1 MTRLTVKFRA
11 QNLGKERAEAL
22 PEQDPGL
29 KAKRGKAAATYDS
42 AEEATFL
49 SCFFFFLLCSSLQS
63 SLILFLLISTMH
75 VFCCHPVPSS
85 KVSGKSDYFVILLN
99 SCPMRMDRREGLDF
113 LKPILEKTLMK
124 RSFRNGVGTGMR
136 NTSFQR
142 AKS

>member
-1 MTRLTVKFRA
+1 MGTPC
-11 QNLGKERAEAL
+11 AL
-22 PEQDPGL
+22 PIV
-29 KAKRGKAAATYDS
+29 
-42 AEEATFL
+42 
-49 SCFFFFLLCSSLQS
+49 FFFFSLLCSSLKS

-75 VFCCHPVPSS
+75 VFCCHLVPSS
-85 KVSGKSDYFVILLN
+85 KVSGKSDCFVILLN